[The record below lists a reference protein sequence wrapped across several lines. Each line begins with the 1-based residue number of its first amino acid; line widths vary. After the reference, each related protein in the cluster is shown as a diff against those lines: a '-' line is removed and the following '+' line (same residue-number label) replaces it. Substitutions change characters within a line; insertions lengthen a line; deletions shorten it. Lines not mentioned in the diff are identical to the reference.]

1 MEKAYILII
10 IITIEY
16 LFGLKFTECVTI
28 NKLKTFQRLRSNEH
42 RTRRS
47 LKGIRDFSWVERV
60 PGKNIGDAIL
70 NPLTKELRV
79 IGIFLAAHKYF
90 EVDRRYTFTSS
101 QFENPKF
108 YKHFPTPRLR
118 KRHQVVV
125 GACELGYLPCVEE
138 IFKTANHSGSLA
150 KIHKNFG
157 KNAIRYASYY
167 PFKDSLELFRYR
179 VTASYYM
186 CWFTEMREDVLA
198 LPGTNNCFK
207 DLNETEEAGGKNI
220 EDFRSEVKI
229 SEEYSIFTCAYL
241 WFCPDSCYGKSSGGN
256 VKSKEEALDDHL
268 NPCGE
273 LQKKDCLWGIGK
285 NKNFEDLVR
294 NKFNYSCDC
303 EFEKKGMVWSPMY
316 SFCVDRDEC
325 YEEDYDCPTDQ
336 ICRNTV
342 GSYMC
347 SCRTGYYLDK
357 NTTRCKRHD
366 LLNAAAAS
374 ALERKK
380 TEKAVEAKKEEG
392 GSLYVLK
399 LLVEII
405 RGHCPLHTITKP
417 LLILCFSSIFL
428 LVL

>member
-1 MEKAYILII
+1 MEKVSILII
-10 IITIEY
+10 ILTIEY
-16 LFGLKFTECVTI
+16 LFGLKFTECVKV
-28 NKLKTFQRLRSNEH
+28 NELKTFKRLRQNEH

-47 LKGIRDFSWVERV
+47 LKGNIDFSWVERV
-60 PGKNIGDAIL
+60 PGNNIGDAIL
-70 NPLTKELRV
+70 NPLTKQLRI
-79 IGIFLAAHKYF
+79 IGLFLAAHKYF
-90 EVDRRYTFTSS
+90 EVDRRYTFTESS
-101 QFENPKF
+101 QFEKPKF
-108 YKHFPTPRLR
+108 YKHFPIPRLR
-118 KRHQVVV
+118 KRHQAVV
-125 GACELGYLPCVEE
+125 GACEMGYLPCIEE

-157 KNAIRYASYY
+157 KNAIRYASYH
-167 PFKDSLELFRYR
+167 PFKDSQELFRYR

-207 DLNETEEAGGKNI
+207 DLNETEEAGGKKI

-229 SEEYSIFTCAYL
+229 SGDYSIFTCAYL
-241 WFCPDSCYGKSSGGN
+241 WFCPDSCYGKSSRGN
-256 VKSKEEALDDHL
+256 VKSKEEALNDRL

-303 EFEKKGMVWSPMY
+303 ESEGMAWSPMY

-325 YEEDYDCPTDQ
+325 YEEDYDCPTGQ

-347 SCRTGYYLDK
+347 TCRTGYYLDK
-357 NTTRCKRHD
+357 KTTQCKRHD
-366 LLNAAAAS
+366 LLNAAAAA

-380 TEKAVEAKKEEG
+380 TEKAVEKKKEEK
-392 GSLYVLK
+392 GSLYFLK
-399 LLVEII
+399 LLVDIV
-405 RGHCPLHTITKP
+405 RGHCSIHTVSKP
-417 LLILCFSSIFL
+417 LLALCLTL
-428 LVL
+428 LLR